1 MFILNLLPKCMVLV
15 SEAIFLP
22 PEGIVSTTEPRSR
35 FRFFGNLILHSCSK
49 WVCMGPSIVRKLHCK
64 RPLSVVAAISLTY
77 NQRQYILLSKHTQ
90 RETNIYYYH
99 TSKHIQVGQ
108 VTSLSS
114 GKALTF
120 LSCCLID
127 HILLLS
133 YKAL

>member
-99 TSKHIQVGQ
+99 TSKHTQVGQ

-127 HILLLS
+127 HILLFS